1 MNENTIAHWAQVDPE
16 KPAIVMSSGGE
27 TLRYGALEAHI
38 NQGARLLKA
47 LGLVAGARLAM
58 CIDNSPAFFR
68 VACAAQRA
76 GMTLIPVSTKLT
88 GQEIA
93 YIVQDSGA
101 KAFVASPR
109 LAQAIGVLSGWTP
122 APLFLS
128 AGGYVEGYRDWD
140 AEAALQ
146 PETTVAEEAAGT
158 EILYS
163 SGTTGRPKGIVYRG
177 IPGRPGGVVNSIFAF
192 MRSLGVDQN
201 SVYLN
206 PAPLYHSAPFAWSMG
221 VLRLG
226 GTAVVMESFDAEQA
240 LALIARHRVTIS
252 QWVPTHFV
260 RMLKLPE
267 DVRAR
272 YDVGSLKLAIH
283 AAAPCPVPVKQAMI
297 DWWGP
302 IVWEYFGGSEQTA
315 ITMIT
320 PEEWLAHPG
329 SVGRCVLGQLHIC
342 DDAGEPVPVGTIG
355 TIHSQNGM
363 DFYYHNDPEKTRQ
376 SRNRHGWTTVGDVGY
391 LDDDGYLYL
400 TDRKNFMIITGGV
413 NVYPQE
419 VENLLVTHPAVADA
433 AVFGIPDAD
442 LGEKVMALIQ
452 PADMADATP
461 AFAEE
466 LSRWLRQS
474 LSGVKMPKRIEF
486 RAELPRLPT
495 GKMAKHLLRDE
506 FAKQQ

>member
-1 MNENTIAHWAQVDPE
+1 MDENTIAHWAQVDPE
-16 KPAIVMSSGGE
+16 KPAIIMGGSAE
-27 TLRYGALEAHI
+27 TLRYGEFEIHI
-38 NQGARLLKA
+38 NQGASLLKA
-47 LGLVAGARLAM
+47 LGLVAGDRLAM
-58 CIDNSPAFFR
+58 CIDNSTAFFR

-76 GMTLIPVSTKLT
+76 GATLIPISTKLT
-88 GQEIA
+88 AQEIA

-101 KAFVASPR
+101 KAFVASLR
-109 LAQAIGVLSGWTP
+109 LAQTIGALSDLSP
-122 APLFLS
+122 APLFL
-128 AGGYVEGYRDWD
+128 ATGGHVEGYRDWD

-146 PETTVAEEAAGT
+146 PATPVAEEEAGA

-192 MRSLGVDQN
+192 MRSLGVGRN

-206 PAPLYHSAPFAWSMG
+206 PAPLYHSAPFAWSIG
-221 VLRLG
+221 VLRFG
-226 GTAVVMESFDAEQA
+226 GTAVIMESFDAEQA
-240 LALIARHRVTIS
+240 LALVDQHRITVS

-267 DVRAR
+267 DVRCR
-272 YDVGSLKLAIH
+272 YDVSSLKLAIH

-302 IVWEYFGGSEQTA
+302 IIWEYFGCSEQTA

-320 PEEWLAHPG
+320 AEEWLAHPG
-329 SVGRCVLGQLHIC
+329 SVGRCVLGQLHVC
-342 DDAGEPVPVGTIG
+342 DDAGEPVPAGAIG
-355 TIHSQNGM
+355 TIHSQDGM

-376 SRNRHGWTTVGDVGY
+376 SRNRYGWTTVGDVGY
-391 LDDDGYLYL
+391 LDDEGYLYL
-400 TDRKNFMIITGGV
+400 TDRKNFMVITGGV

-452 PADMADATP
+452 PATMEDATP

-466 LSRWLRQS
+466 LRAWLRQN
-474 LSGVKMPKRIEF
+474 LSGVKIPKRIEF